1 MEFCIAV
8 DILDVLFDDV
18 YHAFQKASR
27 SDVYLDLLEP
37 YILTDKLK
45 RLAPEVLQAFVQRFR
60 ENGKLVNVERCM
72 LHLDPTA
79 LDFNMLTRL
88 LKTHRLH
95 SATYR
100 IYVEGLGDFVAP
112 LEIALDACHEG
123 VDVRHRGGQ
132 ALLYARYCLEGL
144 AFPSGSP
151 VDPTTSVLWFL
162 LRKKRPGSDQ
172 EYPHPEQPPY
182 LKGAPVQLSLGY
194 PSHRAPRL
202 KTPDKL
208 VQRASSTLR

>member
-1 MEFCIAV
+1 M

-27 SDVYLDLLEP
+27 NDVYMDLLEP

-112 LEIALDACHEG
+112 
-123 VDVRHRGGQ
+123 
-132 ALLYARYCLEGL
+132 
-144 AFPSGSP
+144 
-151 VDPTTSVLWFL
+151 
-162 LRKKRPGSDQ
+162 
-172 EYPHPEQPPY
+172 
-182 LKGAPVQLSLGY
+182 
-194 PSHRAPRL
+194 
-202 KTPDKL
+202 
-208 VQRASSTLR
+208 

>member
-1 MEFCIAV
+1 M
-8 DILDVLFDDV
+8 
-18 YHAFQKASR
+18 
-27 SDVYLDLLEP
+27 DLLEP

-45 RLAPEVLQAFVQRFR
+45 RLAPEVLQNFVQRFR

-123 VDVRHRGGQ
+123 VDVRHRGPPRKSDTSPS
-132 ALLYARYCLEGL
+132 ATYA
-144 AFPSGSP
+144 S
-151 VDPTTSVLWFL
+151 
-162 LRKKRPGSDQ
+162 
-172 EYPHPEQPPY
+172 
-182 LKGAPVQLSLGY
+182 
-194 PSHRAPRL
+194 
-202 KTPDKL
+202 
-208 VQRASSTLR
+208 